1 MTSNVKVNCT
11 EDELEIFLERVISLQ
26 SYPIEENENA
36 TTDEGT
42 VH

>member
-11 EDELEIFLERVISLQ
+11 EEELQEFLDRVITLQ

-42 VH
+42 V